1 MNTHT
6 HPSTKIAGSAF
17 LSIGAAIMTLSSGY
31 ALVGSISGQGS
42 TVVEKVALE
51 PMLIQAQTILPAAS
65 ELTQGSGAGIIAF
78 GMLMMLLG
86 FGLHAFIV
94 LRNREEEER
103 SVPVHIA
110 DPAKKKAVPTPVVR
124 KTRKPMEVIWVER
137 TIRF

>member
-17 LSIGAAIMTLSSGY
+17 LGIGAGIITLSSGY
-31 ALVGSISGQGS
+31 ALLGSISGQGS
-42 TVVEKVALE
+42 TIVEKVASE
-51 PMLIQAQTILPAAS
+51 PMFIQAQNILPAAP
-65 ELTQGSGAGIIAF
+65 EVTQGTSAGIIAF

-94 LRNREEEER
+94 LRNRDDER
-103 SVPVHIA
+103 AVPVHIA
-110 DPAKKKAVPTPVVR
+110 DPSKRKAAPTPVVR

>member
-17 LSIGAAIMTLSSGY
+17 LSIGAVIVTLSSGY
-31 ALVGSISGQGS
+31 ALLGSISGQGS
-42 TVVEKVALE
+42 SMVEKVPLE
-51 PMLIQAQTILPAAS
+51 PMLIQAQNILPAAP
-65 ELTQGSGAGIIAF
+65 EITQSMGAGMIPF

-94 LRNREEEER
+94 LRNQEEQR
-103 SVPVHIA
+103 NVPVHIA
-110 DPAKKKAVPTPVVR
+110 DPAKKKVVPTPVVR